1 MTLFCFR
8 TGTFFILTV
17 LLTVLGTKHVS
28 EAQAPSKP
36 VSGSPSVQE
45 MVIATDV
52 KKLKPLGVGESFPAT
67 VEKLFCFTRIAGMSA
82 KAETKVHHFWF
93 YGDRLV
99 QVMVL
104 PVKGFN
110 WRTYSS
116 RTIPPEWTGSW
127 RVDITAEDGTLLKS
141 VSFTIQ

>member
-1 MTLFCFR
+1 MPARL
-8 TGTFFILTV
+8 ILTA
-17 LLTVLGTKHVS
+17 LLIVLGTEPVI

-36 VSGSPSVQE
+36 APNFPSVQE

-52 KKLKPLGVGESFPAT
+52 KKLRPVGMGERFPST
-67 VEKLFCFTRIAGMSA
+67 VGTRYCFTRIAGAGSR
-82 KAETKVHHFWF
+82 AETKVHHLWF

-99 QVMVL
+99 QEVLL

-110 WRTYSS
+110 WRTYSL
-116 RTIPPEWTGSW
+116 RPIPPEWTGSW

-141 VSFTIQ
+141 ASFTIR